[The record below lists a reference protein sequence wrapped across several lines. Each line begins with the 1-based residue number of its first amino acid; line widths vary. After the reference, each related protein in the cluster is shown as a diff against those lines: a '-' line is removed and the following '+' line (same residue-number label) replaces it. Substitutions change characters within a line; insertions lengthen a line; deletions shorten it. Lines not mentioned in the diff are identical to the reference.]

1 LLKDITLGQYFPTG
15 SILHR
20 LDPRLKII
28 LVLAIIVV
36 TFIAKTALD
45 YGILFAF
52 IIVIAAISKVPLI
65 MYLKSL
71 KPIIFLMIFT
81 GLLNLFLTPGT
92 VIWHWYFLNATREG
106 AVLGAYML
114 CRIVLLI
121 MASSI
126 LTYTTSPLRL
136 TSGLESLMKPL
147 KYIKFPSHEVA
158 MMMTIALRFIP
169 TILEETEKIM
179 KAQQVRG
186 ITFSEGGLIKRAKA
200 LIPILIPL
208 FISSFRRA
216 DELAI
221 AMESRCYNGGKGR
234 TSLNAPHFRR
244 VDVWASCICILVL
257 GCVCV
262 L

>member
-15 SILHR
+15 SVLHK

-36 TFIAKTALD
+36 TFIAKSAID
-45 YGILFAF
+45 YGVLFAF
-52 IIVIAAISKVPLI
+52 IITIAALSKVPLI

-71 KPIIFLMIFT
+71 KPILFLMIFT

-92 VIWHWYFLNATREG
+92 VFWQWWHFKATYEG
-106 AVLGAYML
+106 LSLGVYML

-147 KYIKFPSHEVA
+147 KYLKFPSHEVA

-186 ITFSEGGLIKRAKA
+186 ANFTTGGLIKRAKA

-221 AMESRCYNGGKGR
+221 AMEARCYNGGEGR
-234 TSLNAPHFRR
+234 TSLNTPHFGIN
-244 VDVWASCICILVL
+244 DAWAACICVVVMGSLWFI
-257 GCVCV
+257 
-262 L
+262 